1 MTDAFGLLGI
11 IVAPPLSVIVQILWR
26 MLVSERLAPETTLQV
41 ADLKEQQARLQA
53 TIEGME
59 GPPPPLLT
67 SSMERLSGLIEKAEP
82 ILRTVRIDKP
92 PDRLS
97 PP

>member
-1 MTDAFGLLGI
+1 
-11 IVAPPLSVIVQILWR
+11 
-26 MLVSERLAPETTLQV
+26 
-41 ADLKEQQARLQA
+41 
-53 TIEGME
+53 ME